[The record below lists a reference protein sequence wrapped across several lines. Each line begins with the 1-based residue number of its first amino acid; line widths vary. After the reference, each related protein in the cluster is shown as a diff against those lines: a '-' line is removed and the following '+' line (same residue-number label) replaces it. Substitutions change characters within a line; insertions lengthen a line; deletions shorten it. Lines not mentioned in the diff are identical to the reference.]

1 LPPDF
6 RHGTP
11 EKEENFL
18 QLYKYQ
24 TLIFLPKK
32 VCGSQVDE
40 IISKTEGELVVPDF
54 VPEME
59 V

>member
-32 VCGSQVDE
+32 VCGSQE
-40 IISKTEGELVVPDF
+40 KGKL
-54 VPEME
+54 
-59 V
+59 